1 MSIVYIL
8 YVSLIFAKHFKV
20 RVFTVRVFTVRVF
33 PIAKFGGHTE
43 PQKIEFFKQPWKDDF
58 GFEVAR

>member
-20 RVFTVRVFTVRVF
+20 RVFTVRVF
-33 PIAKFGGHTE
+33 PIVKFGGHTE
-43 PQKIEFFKQPWKDDF
+43 PQKIEFFMQPWKDDF

>member
-1 MSIVYIL
+1 MSVL
-8 YVSLIFAKHFKV
+8 YVYSIH
-20 RVFTVRVFTVRVF
+20 TVCF
-33 PIAKFGGHTE
+33 PNIRQTFQSKSIHSKSIPEIVKFGGHTE